1 MVIKWKY
8 VLIIYAIYLIISVIT
23 KIIGEKNFPGNVYI
37 FHLINNV
44 QISALNPLMVF
55 FSKYGREYIWIP
67 VTAILFIVG
76 GKYRR
81 SSLLL
86 VGGFIIAIILGEI
99 SKYAIAQPRPF
110 LVLNHVNLL
119 VPKPT
124 DFSYPSGHALIVS
137 VGAVIVLLT
146 LPYYVSIPLLVE
158 ALIVS
163 YSRVYVGVHWP
174 LDVLAGW
181 ILGIA
186 IGLTAINLENFI
198 NKIYYKV
205 SENVLSLIHRD
216 NIYRKNDRTNCYQFD

>member
-1 MVIKWKY
+1 MKWKY
-8 VLIIYAIYLIISVIT
+8 VFIIYAIYLVISAIIKV
-23 KIIGEKNFPGNVYI
+23 IGEKSFPGNVYL
-37 FHLINNV
+37 FHLINDA
-44 QISALNPLMVF
+44 QISPLNPIMVF

-99 SKYAIAQPRPF
+99 SKYAMAQPRPF
-110 LVLNHVNLL
+110 LELSHVNLL

-146 LPYYVSIPLLVE
+146 LPYYISIPLLVE

-205 SENVLSLIHRD
+205 SVSVLNSIHK
-216 NIYRKNDRTNCYQFD
+216 NSIYRKNDKTNYCQID